1 MAMEYKL
8 KGVNVVL
15 GPTIGPLGRIVTG
28 GRNWESFSNDPYLSG
43 RLCAETVEAMQ
54 AVGVITSTKHFIANE
69 VISTSLWYCSC

>member
-1 MAMEYKL
+1 LAHQRASHMAMEYKL

-43 RLCAETVEAMQ
+43 QLCAETVEAMQ
-54 AVGVITSTKHFIANE
+54 GVGVITSTKHFIANE
-69 VISTSLWYCSC
+69 VI